1 MRSAQT
7 QATLRSTSLSRRMTT
22 SKLLRGLAVVDAL
35 TGASALVVSSWL
47 AEQVDVGVAP
57 VRIAAALLVVLGID
71 TYLMADRPIMAKVRI
86 VTEAVCVLLAI
97 DLAVIGDPTGIG
109 TALLV
114 GTALWCSAAAV
125 ELTLAQ
131 RTRELVAS

>member
-1 MRSAQT
+1 
-7 QATLRSTSLSRRMTT
+7 MTT
-22 SKLLRGLAVVDAL
+22 PKLLRALAVVDVL
-35 TGASALVVSSWL
+35 TGAGALLATSWL
-47 AEQVDVGVAP
+47 TEQVDVGVTP

-71 TYLMADRPIMAKVRI
+71 TYLMADRPVMGTVRI
-86 VTEAVCVLLAI
+86 VTEALCVLLAI

-114 GTALWCSAAAV
+114 GTALWCAAVAV
-125 ELTLAQ
+125 ELTLTQ